1 MEEKNDFDKL
11 LVSFLLKELNAE
23 EEAFVAGKL
32 KSDADLLRYYKE
44 LENLFR
50 LLDIKQN
57 MDGINLVQERKY
69 FDQIYLKKQQEDV
82 SGNEAQ
88 VYDIREYEEGNR
100 SKSYKFFRAIAVA
113 VSVLLVIGLGWRL
126 YNNEVKK
133 STLVND
139 TTSVG
144 NDKNLFTHN
153 EVNVS
158 GETRRFFLNDGTE
171 VTLWNQSMV
180 KFKDTFSAT
189 RRDIILKGKAGFK
202 VTKDKK
208 RPFTV
213 YSGDI
218 STTALGTE
226 FVVAN
231 HEKDQN
237 IIVRLLE
244 GKVVV
249 NSVESARIKLKKPI
263 YLLPGQ
269 ELLYNKGSALT
280 VVRNF
285 QQNSL
290 KSETVAKDN
299 QVHDDP
305 SVPKNNAGS
314 WYMFNNQSLP
324 QVFDHLEKMFGVAI
338 EYDRKDMQKLYFIGK
353 FDKKDSLEYI
363 LRNITAI
370 NNLTLKKQKNKFL
383 IHK

>member
-133 STLVND
+133 STLVNE

-180 KFKDTFSAT
+180 KFKDTFSAN

>member
-57 MDGINLVQERKY
+57 MEGINLVQERKY
-69 FDQIYLKKQQEDV
+69 FDQIYLKKQQQKV
-82 SGNEAQ
+82 SGIEAK
-88 VYDIREYEEGNR
+88 VYDIRECEEGKR

-113 VSVLLVIGLGWRL
+113 VSVLLVLGLGWRL

-133 STLVND
+133 SSLVNE

-180 KFKDTFSAT
+180 TFKDTFSAN
-189 RRDIILKGKAGFK
+189 RRDVILKGKAGFK
-202 VTKDKK
+202 VAKDKT
-208 RPFTV
+208 RPFIV

-218 STTALGTE
+218 TTTALGTE
-226 FVVAN
+226 FVVTN
-231 HEKDQN
+231 LEKEQS

-249 NSVESARIKLKKPI
+249 NSVENAKIKLKKPI

-269 ELLYNKGSALT
+269 ELLYNKRSAFT

-290 KSETVAKDN
+290 KYETAAKYN

-305 SVPKNNAGS
+305 SVPKNNKGS

-324 QVFDHLEKMFGVAI
+324 QVFDQLEKMFGVEI
-338 EYDRKDMQKLYFIGK
+338 VFNSKDMQKLYFIGK
-353 FDKKDSLEYI
+353 FDKSDSLEYI
-363 LRNITAI
+363 LKNITAI
-370 NNLTLKKQKNKFL
+370 NNLTLKKHKNKFL